1 MVSFSCTLLVFGI
14 ITPYQGKDLSPL
26 PCGFQPGFLYHEEV
40 SNSDCSEVGQSF
52 MWRDKEVSKQ
62 CQPLG
67 DRKMMIS
74 CAAHK
79 NVPRTVCVKPTYSTN
94 RSLAGVSRFKLNP
107 PAPTLF

>member
-74 CAAHK
+74 CAAHNESQLDPVGK
-79 NVPRTVCVKPTYSTN
+79 MST
-94 RSLAGVSRFKLNP
+94 
-107 PAPTLF
+107 